1 MRYLQV
7 APIPQVKPAPTVTPP
22 VIPPPTPPK
31 EQPKPEPK
39 AEVPPPAPTPAETKE
54 AATTGPTV
62 PTAGTGGGSG
72 HDGSGGNGPG
82 SGGGVGSGV
91 GTGRG
96 SGNGPGTGGG
106 PGGNYPPQVTNLA
119 LLPIPVPNK
128 VRPYKMI
135 AWFEVDEKGNAK
147 LIAFNPSK
155 DGGYNKKIR
164 EMLAEVRFR
173 PAVRPDGTP
182 VRDTVSIVAEAPR

>member
-1 MRYLQV
+1 MDQSPVTFSFFLIFTGAAAV
-7 APIPQVKPAPTVTPP
+7 ASLALYTR
-22 VIPPPTPPK
+22 
-31 EQPKPEPK
+31 QPLLI
-39 AEVPPPAPTPAETKE
+39 AYIVLGALI
-54 AATTGPTV
+54 GPYGF
-62 PTAGTGGGSG
+62 ALI
-72 HDGSGGNGPG
+72 
-82 SGGGVGSGV
+82 
-91 GTGRG
+91 
-96 SGNGPGTGGG
+96 
-106 PGGNYPPQVTNLA
+106 TNLA